1 MALHRR
7 YRVATN
13 ISTVLIGR
21 FLKTRLCRTAVPLGF
36 ASDATPTSRQR
47 KRMDHQQ
54 PLGSSEAARALALV
68 KKGQQLGGHQPTA
81 ADLDR
86 ARRILVGELS
96 PEDART
102 EMHAALQALVEDER
116 AN

>member
-1 MALHRR
+1 MLF
-7 YRVATN
+7 
-13 ISTVLIGR
+13 GR
-21 FLKTRLCRTAVPLGF
+21 FLKTRLCRTAVPFKF
-36 ASDATPTSRQR
+36 ASHATPTSHQR
-47 KRMDHQQ
+47 KRMDQQ
-54 PLGSSEAARALALV
+54 PLSSSDAARALALV

>member
-1 MALHRR
+1 
-7 YRVATN
+7 
-13 ISTVLIGR
+13 
-21 FLKTRLCRTAVPLGF
+21 
-36 ASDATPTSRQR
+36 
-47 KRMDHQQ
+47 MDHQQ

-68 KKGQQLGGHQPTA
+68 KKGQQLGGHRPTA

-116 AN
+116 RTDHPEKDSSTSA